1 MIRSHRSAL
10 RPPCTMRCLGGMALP
25 IGGEAALNAHPVH
38 FNALRPEAA
47 AREGLLMSVLDPRGG
62 ENQRRPCDS
71 LLSVLDRTTAP
82 RRTAALGRQQLAG
95 TGRPSAAVRS
105 PRSPVPKLPLSSAK
119 RSAALP
125 LCRRRL
131 SQTGGR
137 RCSDRRATSDQPD
150 PAGVERV
157 RLACS
162 AVTTLTGTPSRS
174 MR

>member
-1 MIRSHRSAL
+1 
-10 RPPCTMRCLGGMALP
+10 MRCHRQPRRRASRHANPISDKQMVGGSRSVTIDVAALP
-25 IGGEAALNAHPVH
+25 HVRAGVRQPLTSSTVDGATTNGGHAIHCGPALA
-38 FNALRPEAA
+38 
-47 AREGLLMSVLDPRGG
+47 
-62 ENQRRPCDS
+62 
-71 LLSVLDRTTAP
+71 RTTAL